1 MDHATAPNELS
12 HDESPRPFWNP
23 YVSGVVLGLV
33 LLASFVVFGRGLG
46 ASGAFTRSI
55 ARVMRSFW
63 PAWVDANGHLGGY
76 FAHGGRWWDDWLVF
90 EVVGVALGGLAGA
103 VTANRLKVGVDH
115 GPRITSKSRIA
126 YAFIGGAIVGFG
138 ARLAQGCTS
147 GQALTGGATM
157 ALGSWAFMFAVFGG
171 AYAVAWFVRR
181 LWT

>member
-1 MDHATAPNELS
+1 MDTTTHTDNAHEPT
-12 HDESPRPFWNP
+12 PRAYWNP
-23 YVSGVVLGLV
+23 YAAGVALGLV

-46 ASGAFTRSI
+46 ASGAFTRGI
-55 ARVMRSFW
+55 ARALQTVA
-63 PAWVDANGHLGGY
+63 PAWVAANGHLGPY

-103 VTANRLKVGVDH
+103 VTAGRLRVGVDK
-115 GPRITSKSRIA
+115 GPRITSKTRMAS
-126 YAFIGGAIVGFG
+126 AFVGGAIVGFG

-147 GQALTGGATM
+147 GQALTGGSTM

-171 AYAVAWFVRR
+171 AYALAWFVRR

>member
-1 MDHATAPNELS
+1 MDSANRS
-12 HDESPRPFWNP
+12 HSDLDDAPRPFWNP
-23 YVSGVVLGLV
+23 YAAGVALGLV
-33 LLASFVVFGRGLG
+33 LLGSFVVFGRGLG
-46 ASGAFTRSI
+46 ASGAFTRAV
-55 ARVMRSFW
+55 ARTARAVA

-76 FAHGGRWWDDWLVF
+76 FAHNAHWWDDWLIF

-103 VTANRLKVGVDH
+103 LTAGRLHVGVDK
-115 GPRITSKSRIA
+115 GPKITSRA
-126 YAFIGGAIVGFG
+126 RLAFAFLGGAVVGFG

-171 AYAVAWFVRR
+171 AYALAWFVRR